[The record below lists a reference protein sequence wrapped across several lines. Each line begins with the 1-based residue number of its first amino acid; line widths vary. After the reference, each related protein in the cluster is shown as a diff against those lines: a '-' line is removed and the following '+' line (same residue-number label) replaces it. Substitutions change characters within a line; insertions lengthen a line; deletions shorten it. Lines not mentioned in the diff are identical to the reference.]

1 MLDKVLSYKGLEFK
15 VVKHGED
22 QFKAVVNFA
31 GGCEWAGSRG
41 TSEEDTII
49 RFTTLLNQTF
59 IQPAVT
65 APRVGD
71 LLDVGTDDRNIIVRI
86 DAYKLDSGVDGIK
99 IKSVPLKDVNVFRHV
114 HHTVNG
120 IVQPYLRVDNKVAD
134 LSNEFNVDFPSY
146 VILED
151 GVLMTNNHPVDV
163 FVWKGK
169 LEE

>member
-15 VVKHGED
+15 VVKHGDD
-22 QFKAVVNFA
+22 QFKAIVNFA

-71 LLDVGTDDRNIIVRI
+71 LLDVGTDDRNIIVKVW
-86 DAYKLDSGVDGIK
+86 DYN
-99 IKSVPLKDVNVFRHV
+99 IKSVPLKDVNVFRQV
-114 HHTVNG
+114 HIGSDGQVH
-120 IVQPYLRVDNKVAD
+120 PYLRVDNKIED
-134 LSNEFNVDFPSY
+134 LSNELELNFPSY

>member
-15 VVKHGED
+15 VVQHGDD
-22 QFKAVVNFA
+22 QFKAIVNFA

-65 APRVGD
+65 VPRVGD

-86 DAYKLDSGVDGIK
+86 EGIR

-120 IVQPYLRVDNKVAD
+120 IVQPYLRVDNKVED
-134 LSNEFNVDFPSY
+134 LSNEFIVNFPSY

>member
-15 VVKHGED
+15 VVKHGD
-22 QFKAVVNFA
+22 DLFKAIVNFA

-71 LLDVGTDDRNIIVRI
+71 LLDVGTDNRNIIVRI
-86 DAYKLDSGVDGIK
+86 EEGM

>member
-15 VVKHGED
+15 VVKHGDD
-22 QFKAVVNFA
+22 QFKAIVNFA

-71 LLDVGTDDRNIIVRI
+71 LLDVGTDDRNIIVKI
-86 DAYKLDSGVDGIK
+86 DTGM

-114 HHTVNG
+114 HVAGDGVVT
-120 IVQPYLRVDNKVAD
+120 PYLKIDNKVED

>member
-15 VVKHGED
+15 VVKHGDD
-22 QFKAVVNFA
+22 QFKAIVNFA

-59 IQPAVT
+59 IQPAVRS
-65 APRVGD
+65 PRVGD

-86 DAYKLDSGVDGIK
+86 EEGM
-99 IKSVPLKDVNVFRHV
+99 IKSVPLKDVNVFRCV
-114 HHTVNG
+114 HTNNDG
-120 IVQPYLRVDNKVAD
+120 RVQPYLRVDNKVAD